1 MAIAVFDDAAW
12 RALYPELAGAVSQ
25 ARAALLFVQAGLYL
39 DNTDAS
45 PVADPA
51 MRLLL
56 LDMIVAHLATVGMT
70 LGSDAQGNA
79 TLTPS
84 GVVGRVSSA
93 TEGSVSV
100 TTETGLAPGS
110 AGWWAQTTYGFD
122 YWAATARYRRGFYA
136 PAAQPSF
143 EPFFPG
149 TRGFATWPR

>member
-1 MAIAVFDDAAW
+1 MAVAVFDYGAW
-12 RALYPELAGAVSQ
+12 QTLYPELAGAVSAQ
-25 ARAALLFVQAGLYL
+25 RAALLFVQAGLYL

-56 LDMIVAHLATVGMT
+56 LDMIVAHLATVGKT
-70 LGSDAQGNA
+70 LGTDANGNA
-79 TLTPS
+79 ALTPS

-110 AGWWAQTTYGFD
+110 AGWWAQTSYGFD
-122 YWAATARYRRGFYA
+122 YWAALAPYRRGFYA
-136 PAAQPSF
+136 PATQPAF
-143 EPFFPG
+143 EPIYG
-149 TRGFATWPR
+149 GVRGFAWLR